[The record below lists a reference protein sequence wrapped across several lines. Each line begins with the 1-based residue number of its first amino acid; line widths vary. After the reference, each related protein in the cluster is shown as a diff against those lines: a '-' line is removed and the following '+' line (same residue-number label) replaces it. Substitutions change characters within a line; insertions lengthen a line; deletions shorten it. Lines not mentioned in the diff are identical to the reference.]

1 MATTLTDLQS
11 YRDGLIKA
19 LGTGTLSVSAGGV
32 SRSFRSVAELQQ
44 AISTIDAEMRKVS
57 RGSTRIST
65 IRVASDK
72 GW

>member
-1 MATTLTDLQS
+1 MTSLVDLQS
-11 YRDGLIKA
+11 YRDGLMKA

-32 SRSFRSVAELQQ
+32 SRSFRSVAELQS
-44 AISTIDAEMRKVS
+44 AINTIDAEIRKVS
-57 RGSTRIST
+57 RGGPRIST